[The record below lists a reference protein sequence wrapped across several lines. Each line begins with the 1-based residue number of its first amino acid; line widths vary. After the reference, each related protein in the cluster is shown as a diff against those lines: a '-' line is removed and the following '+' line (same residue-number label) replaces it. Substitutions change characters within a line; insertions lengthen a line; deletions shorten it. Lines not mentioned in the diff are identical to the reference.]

1 MWSPSHT
8 RNANRAK
15 WEGEGANLAGLL
27 GREGPHLW
35 ASSTPASSGLFLT
48 YLSELRPP
56 LLWKAPWVQ
65 GRSQPWTH
73 LAAIQGCSCLLLSP
87 APAPLLALP
96 HHQPCTSPTPTHLFI
111 HSFTELS
118 EGGRGQS
125 YEQDRHG
132 SSSCGV
138 EHPAGK
144 TDTCGLWSLAA
155 WIHTSQSGSFVS
167 VTLHAEPL
175 PGLSFLLCRMGIVIV
190 ASS

>member
-1 MWSPSHT
+1 M
-8 RNANRAK
+8 
-15 WEGEGANLAGLL
+15 
-27 GREGPHLW
+27 GPGPEPTLD
-35 ASSTPASSGLFLT
+35 SSGCHSGLFL
-48 YLSELRPP
+48 SPP
-56 LLWKAPWVQ
+56 VSCSSP
-65 GRSQPWTH
+65 
-73 LAAIQGCSCLLLSP
+73 LA
-87 APAPLLALP
+87 
-96 HHQPCTSPTPTHLFI
+96 CTPTPPALHLSNSYSFI
-111 HSFTELS
+111 HSFIHSTFTELS